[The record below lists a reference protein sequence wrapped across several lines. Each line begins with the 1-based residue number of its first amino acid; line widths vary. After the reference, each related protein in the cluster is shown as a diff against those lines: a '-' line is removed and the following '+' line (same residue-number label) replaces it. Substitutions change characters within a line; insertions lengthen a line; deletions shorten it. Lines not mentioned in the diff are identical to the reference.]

1 MQKNLQS
8 VEYLATASKLQRF
21 LASPWRYVNSVVFR
35 QTMYRWTKRGKLAT
49 AKTFFQT
56 PMTLL
61 LPAATDIYLT
71 GGKTHPSEIRLTKF
85 LMQHLKEGDTFFDVG
100 AHFGYFSL
108 LAAKCIGEKGK
119 ILAFEPSKSTFGLL
133 QKNTT
138 AHPNIRIFNNAV
150 SDSSEI
156 ISFYEFPV
164 LYSEYNTIDGA
175 RFNHEDWFLKGATKV
190 AIPALTL
197 DSIFAE
203 GNTPNLIKIDVEGAE
218 GSVILGAKNVLQEA
232 HPIVIMEYLTAAQY
246 NNDSHVA
253 ATQLLTSLGYQSHYI
268 QENGGLVKVETIDA
282 YLKEVNLDS
291 DNIVFLKK
299 STPLSPI
306 SQIST

>member
-8 VEYLATASKLQRF
+8 VEYLATANKLQRF
-21 LASPWRYVNSVVFR
+21 LASPWRYINSVVFR
-35 QTMYRWTKRGKLAT
+35 QTVYRWTKRGKLAL
-49 AKTFFQT
+49 AQTFFQT

-108 LAAKCIGEKGK
+108 LAAKCIGSKGK
-119 ILAFEPSKSTFGLL
+119 VLAFEPSKSTFELL
-133 QKNTT
+133 QKNT
-138 AHPNIRIFNNAV
+138 AVHPNIEIFNNAISNIFEV
-150 SDSSEI
+150 

-164 LYSEYNTIDGA
+164 LYSEYNTMDGA
-175 RFNHEDWFLKGATKV
+175 RFNHEDWFLKYAIKV
-190 AIPALTL
+190 DVLALTL
-197 DSIFAE
+197 DRIFE
-203 GNTPNLIKIDVEGAE
+203 KGHTPNLIKIDVEGAE
-218 GSVILGAKNVLQEA
+218 GSVIEGAKKLLHETN
-232 HPIVIMEYLTAAQY
+232 PIVIMEYLTAAEY

-253 ATQLLTSLGYQSHYI
+253 ATKLLLSLGYQTHYI
-268 QENGGLVKVETIDA
+268 QEDGGLVEVETIDA

-299 STPLSPI
+299 
-306 SQIST
+306 